1 MLQIQGR
8 CAKRGVAHAH
18 AFQPSEDFM
27 RTTLSRAA
35 FAACL
40 LGTAA
45 VVGSSSAAFAAA
57 EAKPAPEA
65 KVSPAV
71 GKLLDGAGKLMA
83 VKDYAGAMVL
93 IKQAQA
99 VPDQTP
105 FDTYKVNNFLGID
118 AFNLNDHAT
127 ADVAF
132 EAMADSPAMPDAEK
146 VATLHNAVL
155 LASEAKH
162 YDKATKYAD
171 TFFAA
176 GGTPDATLLA
186 VLSQDYFRLNDFA
199 KAEATALKSIAATA
213 AGTAPNRG
221 ALEIA
226 LASQLKQNRAGDALK
241 TLETIVTF
249 YNEPDEWGQLID
261 VSLGSVGT
269 KNIKSIDALQVYRL
283 LLATKATGAPDDWT
297 SIAEVALQT
306 GYPAEAQAA
315 LEAGIAAGK
324 LSTSGKTAT
333 QHAEARSRVAKDRVS
348 LSTFEAAATK
358 SASGEL
364 DVKLAETYYSYGRY
378 ADVVTAARRGLAK
391 GGPKTDA
398 NEANL
403 LIGMALAMQGNN
415 ADAVTALNNV
425 KGASAAVMKA
435 AHLWSVY
442 AGRKYTPAAAAPAS
456 P

>member
-1 MLQIQGR
+1 M
-8 CAKRGVAHAH
+8 K
-18 AFQPSEDFM
+18 
-27 RTTLSRAA
+27 TTLSRAA
-35 FAACL
+35 LAACL
-40 LGTAA
+40 LG
-45 VVGSSSAAFAAA
+45 SAAAMATISASPTFAA
-57 EAKPAPEA
+57 ETKPPPEP
-65 KVSPAV
+65 KVSAAV

-132 EAMADSPAMPDAEK
+132 EAMADSPAMPDSEK
-146 VATLHNAVL
+146 VATLHNAIL

-162 YDKATKYAD
+162 YAKAIAYAD

-186 VLSQDYFRLNDFA
+186 VLSEDYYRTNNFA
-199 KAEATALKSIAATA
+199 KAEATALKSIATTA

-241 TLETIVTF
+241 TLEIIVTY

-269 KNIKSIDALQVYRL
+269 KNIKSIDALQMYRL
-283 LLATKATGAPDDWT
+283 SLATKATGAPDDWN
-297 SIAEVALQT
+297 SIAEAALQT

-324 LSTSGKTAT
+324 LSNSGKTAT
-333 QHAEARSRVAKDRVS
+333 QLAEARGRVAKDRAS
-348 LSTFEAAATK
+348 LSAFEAAAAK

-364 DVKLAETYYSYGRY
+364 DVKLAETYFGYGRY
-378 ADVVTAARRGLAK
+378 ADVVAAARRGLSK
-391 GGPKTDA
+391 GGPKTDT

-403 LIGMALAMQGNN
+403 LIGMALAVQGNS
-415 ADAVTALNNV
+415 AEAQAALNNV
-425 KGASAAVMKA
+425 KGASPAMMKA

-442 AGRKYTPAAAAPAS
+442 AGRKYTPASPPAAP
-456 P
+456 

>member
-1 MLQIQGR
+1 M
-8 CAKRGVAHAH
+8 K
-18 AFQPSEDFM
+18 
-27 RTTLSRAA
+27 TTLSCAA
-35 FAACL
+35 LAACL
-40 LGTAA
+40 LASAA
-45 VVGSSSAAFAAA
+45 MVGSVSPAFAA
-57 EAKPAPEA
+57 ETKPPPEA

-71 GKLLDGAGKLMA
+71 GKLLDGAGKLMTA
-83 VKDYAGAMVL
+83 KDYAGAMVL

-105 FDTYKVNNFLGID
+105 FDTYKINNFLGID

-146 VATLHNAVL
+146 VATLHNTVL

-162 YDKATKYAD
+162 YDKAIKYAEA
-171 TFFAA
+171 FSAA
-176 GGTPDATLLA
+176 GGVPDATFLA

-199 KAEATALKSIAATA
+199 KAEATASKSIAATA

-241 TLETIVTF
+241 TLEIIVTY

-269 KNIKSIDALQVYRL
+269 KNIKSIDALQMYRL
-283 LLATKATGAPDDWT
+283 LLATKASGAPDDWT
-297 SIAEVALQT
+297 SIADTALQT
-306 GYPAEAQAA
+306 GYPAEAEAA

-324 LSTSGKTAT
+324 LSRSGKTAT
-333 QHAEARSRVAKDRVS
+333 QLAEARARVAKDRAS
-348 LSTFEAAATK
+348 LPAFEAAAAK

-364 DVKLAETYYSYGRY
+364 DVKLAETYFGYGRY
-378 ADVVTAARRGLAK
+378 ADVVAVARRGLTK

-415 ADAVTALNNV
+415 ADAQTALNNV
-425 KGASAAVMKA
+425 KGASAATMKA

-442 AGRKYTPAAAAPAS
+442 AGRKYTPATAAPAS
-456 P
+456 Q